1 MNYLIFICLAII
13 SSPNIKSNDVWESEQ
28 PLVVALESVQ
38 DHLGVSFVIKATNQQ
53 SVTLRIRDS
62 SRKVVFQK
70 LFHGSR
76 AYKGMLNLENLS
88 DGQYYLEVRHSGQKF
103 TQKLNL
109 KKYSLRTVYLN

>member
-1 MNYLIFICLAII
+1 MKYLILICLTFV
-13 SSPNIKSNDVWESEQ
+13 SSPNIISNDALEPEQ
-28 PLVVALESVQ
+28 PLVVALESTP
-38 DHLGVSFVIKATNQQ
+38 DLLGVSFVIKATNQQ
-53 SVTLRIRDS
+53 SVTLLIRDR
-62 SRKVVFQK
+62 SRTIVFQK
-70 LFHGSR
+70 LFHGSK